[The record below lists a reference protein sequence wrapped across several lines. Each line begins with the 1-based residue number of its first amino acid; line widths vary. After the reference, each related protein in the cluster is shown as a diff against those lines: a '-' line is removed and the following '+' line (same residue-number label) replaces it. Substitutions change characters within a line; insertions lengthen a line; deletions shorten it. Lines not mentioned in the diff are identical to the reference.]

1 MNDVDISHI
10 RQHYLFSSLSQR
22 ELTEIAAH
30 AHFKNLST
38 DEHLFFQGE
47 TADHFYFIQSGQVKL
62 TRLTPDGNEKVIEIL
77 MPNQTFAEAVMFMDR
92 EDYPVTAT
100 AIIPS
105 TLIAFNSVQFLKIL
119 QQNPKTCMSLL
130 GDLALRLRGRLQ
142 EIENLTMKNATY
154 RVVRFFLAELEKQNR
169 KDGRVELNL
178 QKQLIASRLSIKP
191 ETLSRIFSA
200 LKAQGILET
209 DRKAIVISD
218 IEALKHYE

>member
-10 RQHYLFSSLSQR
+10 RKHYLFSSLSLE
-22 ELTEIAAH
+22 ELQDVAH
-30 AHFKNLST
+30 HARFKTLEA
-38 DEHLFFQGE
+38 DEHLFFQSE
-47 TADHFYFIQSGQVKL
+47 PAEHFYSVQSGQIKL

-92 EDYPVTAT
+92 DDYPVTAT

-105 TLIAFNSVQFLKIL
+105 TVIAFNSRQFIKIL
-119 QQNPKTCMSLL
+119 HQNPKTCMSLL

-154 RVVRFFLAELEKQNR
+154 RVVRFFLSELEKQNCS
-169 KDGRVELNL
+169 DGRVELNL

-200 LKAQGILET
+200 LKTQGILESE
-209 DRKAIVISD
+209 RKAIVITD
-218 IEALKHYE
+218 IEALRNYE